1 MTDPGRVEEYGEREN
16 LEARHQ
22 SLEREDTDRR
32 RGGGGGGRP
41 ASSSGGGIG
50 GGLGEENLGS
60 GGSGRLRHGHGV
72 DVGDDEITTLFVSGL
87 PNDVLHREIHNLFR
101 WFPGYQDSIIKQP
114 KGKGICS
121 FVIFSSRDQAQV
133 AIDKLKGTIFDP
145 ETSRTLFIEFAKQN
159 SKKRRR
165 EEEGPVEF
173 WHPENLQKRMRN
185 EGPPPP
191 RERPP
196 SSSYSRPAPSPQSA
210 SYPPQSTSYPP
221 QSTSYAPPSTSYA
234 PPPPHHVERRIYP
247 EDPYYYNSPRGV
259 PQHAPLPPMPPSS
272 EIWSTGSAPPPRS
285 GRSSRQYARQG
296 PY

>member
-1 MTDPGRVEEYGEREN
+1 MVFFLSFFFFSSEFHFGMTDPGRVEEYGEREN

-114 KGKGICS
+114 KGKVLDLYFCCFLFL
-121 FVIFSSRDQAQV
+121 FVVCCFFLFSRFKMLFFFSSSFFLSHFSRIV
-133 AIDKLKGTIFDP
+133 ANNSVNLSIFF
-145 ETSRTLFIEFAKQN
+145 L
-159 SKKRRR
+159 
-165 EEEGPVEF
+165 
-173 WHPENLQKRMRN
+173 LC
-185 EGPPPP
+185 
-191 RERPP
+191 
-196 SSSYSRPAPSPQSA
+196 
-210 SYPPQSTSYPP
+210 
-221 QSTSYAPPSTSYA
+221 
-234 PPPPHHVERRIYP
+234 
-247 EDPYYYNSPRGV
+247 
-259 PQHAPLPPMPPSS
+259 L
-272 EIWSTGSAPPPRS
+272 
-285 GRSSRQYARQG
+285 
-296 PY
+296 